1 MNCRVAS
8 PHPTQFSATC
18 RRLLFC
24 ACRGD
29 ALCKQTSRRLRRQ
42 RFHMLAGSEGKA
54 HLRSSLGTT
63 VSSCDWRT
71 PDSFSPVSTMTMLH
85 LVGSGTSTTSA
96 FFRYNLQRSRTIS
109 LKYTATQADVVHNQT
124 QDALETCFARF
135 AGLRGHQSVAY

>member
-1 MNCRVAS
+1 MHAGETRLQADQQK
-8 PHPTQFSATC
+8 TQKA
-18 RRLLFC
+18 
-24 ACRGD
+24 A
-29 ALCKQTSRRLRRQ
+29 
-42 RFHMLAGSEGKA
+42 FHMLAGSEGKA